1 MFQYFTSATNPMT
14 NSAGST
20 NSQSQIFNNSTS
32 NIINHQINA
41 KLNPKTSLVN
51 SLNNNN
57 NNNGNGTAANNNDLM
72 IEDLMQLFSVVNI
85 RIEKVNYLDN
95 ETLS

>member
-1 MFQYFTSATNPMT
+1 MT

-57 NNNGNGTAANNNDLM
+57 NNNNSNGTASNNNDLM

-85 RIEKVNYLDN
+85 RIEKVNYLDSK
-95 ETLS
+95 TLL